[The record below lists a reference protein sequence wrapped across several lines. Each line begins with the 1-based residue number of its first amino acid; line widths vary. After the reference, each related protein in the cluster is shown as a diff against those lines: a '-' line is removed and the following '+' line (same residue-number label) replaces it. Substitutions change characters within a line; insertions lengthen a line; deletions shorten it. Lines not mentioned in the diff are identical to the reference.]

1 MSRVLGVIPA
11 RFTSTRFPGKPL
23 APLGN
28 RSMIEQVWAR
38 ARSASTLDRLI
49 VATDDARIRVVAER
63 FGAEVMMTSSEHV
76 SGTDRVAEVVRR
88 LQDRDDPDSDY
99 SFVVNIQGDEPLLTP
114 TSLERL
120 VAALRSDSAPEMA
133 TLSEPIRS
141 VEELFDPNTVKL
153 VTSGDGRALYFS
165 RSPIPFHRGAVA
177 RMTADFRTA
186 ISDRA
191 DDLEGYLKHQGLY
204 GYSRS
209 ALMQLARMDPSPL
222 ERDEG
227 LEQLRALEA
236 GFTIQ
241 VVPSDFR
248 SHGVDTPE
256 DLARVARMLT
266 S

>member
-28 RSMIEQVWAR
+28 RSMIEQVWSR
-38 ARSASTLDRLI
+38 ANSASALDRLI

-63 FGAEVMMTSSEHV
+63 FGAEVMMTASEHA

-88 LQDRDDPDSDY
+88 LQDRDDADGDY

-120 VAALRSDSAPEMA
+120 VDALRSDSNPEMA
-133 TLSEPIRS
+133 TLSEPIRD

-153 VTSGDGRALYFS
+153 VASRDGKALYFS
-165 RSPIPFHRGAVA
+165 RSPIPFHRGAVT
-177 RMTADFRTA
+177 RMNADFRAA
-186 ISDRA
+186 ITDRA
-191 DDLEGYLKHQGLY
+191 DGVEGYLKHQGLY
-204 GYSRS
+204 GYSCS
-209 ALMQLARMDPSPL
+209 ALMQLAQMDPSPL
-222 ERDEG
+222 EKDEG

-236 GFTIQ
+236 GFTIR
-241 VVPSDFR
+241 VVASDFR

-256 DLARVARMLT
+256 DLARVARMLI

>member
-28 RSMIEQVWAR
+28 RSMIEQVWSR
-38 ARSASTLDRLI
+38 ARSASALDRLI

-76 SGTDRVAEVVRR
+76 SGTDRVAEVVGR
-88 LQDRDDPDSDY
+88 LEDRNEADTDY

-114 TSLERL
+114 ASLERL
-120 VAALRSDSAPEMA
+120 VEALRSDPAPEMA
-133 TLSEPIRS
+133 TLSEPIRD

-153 VTSGDGRALYFS
+153 VTSRDGRALYFS

-177 RMTADFRTA
+177 RMNVDFRTA
-186 ISDRA
+186 VSDRA
-191 DDLEGYLKHQGLY
+191 DGLEGYLKHQGLY

-209 ALMQLARMDPSPL
+209 ALMQLARMEPSLL

-236 GFTIQ
+236 GFAIQ